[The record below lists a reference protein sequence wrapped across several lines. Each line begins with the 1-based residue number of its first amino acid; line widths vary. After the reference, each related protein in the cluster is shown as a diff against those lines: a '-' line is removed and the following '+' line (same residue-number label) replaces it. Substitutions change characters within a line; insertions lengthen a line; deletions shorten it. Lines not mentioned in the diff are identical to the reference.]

1 MKKLFHNRTALGIVS
16 IALGLLICFGLAPV
30 INKASN
36 NQTPIVR
43 VIATIPE
50 GTQIKKEMIRI
61 ERVGGYNLPPNVVK
75 TESDVV
81 GKFTTARL
89 DPNDQILSTK
99 ISDKNLVAY
108 LSDLDGKKQAI
119 SISIKSF
126 AAGLSGKLQ
135 SGDIVSLIV
144 SDYGDSKQTIAPDEL
159 KYVKLLA
166 ATTAKGTDTDP
177 SKDTKEKSDSTTSE
191 SDNIPST
198 LTLLA
203 TSQQAS
209 KLVDY
214 ETHGKLYAVLAY
226 RGDNQTAKQYLDKQ
240 DEYLNTTNQNSSTG
254 TTPATVS
261 GGATTNAQ

>member
-1 MKKLFHNRTALGIVS
+1 MKKLFHNRTALGMVS
-16 IALGLLICFGLAPV
+16 IVLGLLICFGLAPA

-36 NQTPIVR
+36 NQTQIVR
-43 VIATIPE
+43 VVTSIPE
-50 GTQIKKEMIRI
+50 GTQIKKEMIRV
-61 ERVGGYNLPPNVVK
+61 ESVGGYNLPTNVLK

-89 DPNDQILSTK
+89 DPGDTILKTK
-99 ISDKNLVAY
+99 ISDKNQAAY
-108 LSDLDGKKQAI
+108 LSDLDGKNQAI

-144 SDYGDSKQTIAPDEL
+144 SDYGDSKQTIAPNEL

-177 SKDTKEKSDSTTSE
+177 SKDTKDKSDSTTSD

-203 TSQQAS
+203 TSQQS
-209 KLVDY
+209 TKLVDY
-214 ETHGKLYAVLAY
+214 ETHGKLYAVLVY
-226 RGDNQTAKQYLDKQ
+226 RGDAQTAKEYLDKQ

-254 TTPATVS
+254 TASTTVS
-261 GGATTNAQ
+261 GGAFTNAQ